1 MFKVLT
7 ENSKMEDVLVLK
19 EQIAAQQDMLAR
31 TTSYMT
37 EIQKELLLKNSILEQ
52 KNHDIKQNLDY
63 AGIIQNTLIPQREYI
78 IKYLKDC
85 FILHK
90 QRDQIGGDLPW
101 FRHQNKLSYIAAV
114 DCTGHGIPGGML
126 TMVLYS
132 LLNAVC
138 GENGNA
144 LAQPG
149 EILNRL
155 NNEFKK
161 YFGQNTN
168 NANTR
173 DGCDI
178 ALCII
183 DKEKNEIRFSGA
195 NRPMVVVTNNEAEL
209 FYAEKQSIGSAEIE
223 SFKTVSVPI
232 NPRSNYYIFTDGYF
246 DQFGGPDD
254 KRFKKKNLLGLLTSL
269 QNLSMSAQNKIL
281 LETFI
286 NWKHTNEQTDD
297 VLVIGFRP

>member
-1 MFKVLT
+1 
-7 ENSKMEDVLVLK
+7 MEDVAVLK
-19 EQIAAQQDMLAR
+19 EQIAAQQDMLVR

-37 EIQKELLLKNSILEQ
+37 EIQNELSLKQSVLEQ
-52 KNHDIKQNLDY
+52 RNLDIKQNLDY
-63 AGIIQNTLIPQREYI
+63 ASIIQNTLIPQSEYI
-78 IKYLKDC
+78 ARYLKDC
-85 FILHK
+85 FVFHK

-101 FRHQNKLSYIAAV
+101 FRHQNKLSYLAAV

-132 LLNAVC
+132 LLNGVC
-138 GENGNA
+138 GENGSS
-144 LAQPG
+144 LTQPG

-155 NNEFKK
+155 NDEFKK

-209 FYAEKQSIGSAEIE
+209 FYAEKQSIGSAEVD
-223 SFKTVSVPI
+223 SFRTISMPI
-232 NPRSNYYIFTDGYF
+232 NPKSSYYLFTDGYF
-246 DQFGGPDD
+246 DQFGGPDN
-254 KRFKKKNLLGLLTSL
+254 KRFKKKNLLNLFASVH
-269 QNLSMSAQNKIL
+269 NLSMTTQYRIL
-281 LETFI
+281 SETFN
-286 NWKHTNEQTDD
+286 NWKANYEQTDD
-297 VLVIGFRP
+297 VLVLGFRP